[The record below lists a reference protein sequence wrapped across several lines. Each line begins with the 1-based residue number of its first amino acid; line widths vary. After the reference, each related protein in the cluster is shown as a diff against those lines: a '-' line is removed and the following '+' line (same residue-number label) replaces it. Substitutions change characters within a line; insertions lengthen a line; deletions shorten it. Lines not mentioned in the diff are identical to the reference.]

1 MAGAWLFHGN
11 LHTWRVLD
19 FVRDHPE
26 DDFSDWTWTVA
37 RYRDRIRPGD
47 RAALWIAGPPSVR
60 GVHAVGRVTTEPF
73 ESIGEGPYWGDLAQR
88 DRPRLVAGLAFDHAL
103 FDRPILATD
112 LRQDARFAEAS
123 ILRIP
128 RAANPH
134 ELREREWEAILD
146 HLP

>member
-1 MAGAWLFHGN
+1 MGAAWLFHGN

-19 FVRDHPE
+19 YVRDHPE
-26 DDFSDWTWTVA
+26 DRYADWTWTVV
-37 RYRDRIRPGD
+37 RYRDEIRAGD

-60 GVHAVGRVTTEPF
+60 GVHAVGRVTAEPF
-73 ESIGEGPYWGDLAQR
+73 ESIGDGPYWGDAAER
-88 DRPRLVAGLAFDHAL
+88 DRPRLVAGLAFDHVL
-103 FDRPILATD
+103 FDHPLLASE
-112 LRQDARFAEAS
+112 LRQDPRFAEAS

-134 ELREREWEAILD
+134 RLRDREWRSILD